1 MNVSV
6 CLFLFLF
13 LQAVLGAQLVI
24 TLVMVSVIQKLSP
37 HYSFAKWILCRTG
50 LFRYLHPTD
59 DELRTKGGVPKER
72 PAKSKHKQQNGVAN
86 GTGSAQFHIP
96 RSIEVELETS
106 PVLERDVVHLRYFT
120 EYQWLVDFSVYAG
133 IVYLCSEVFHYFYP
147 LKQEINLSMVW
158 CLLVIFFALKLL
170 SSLTVLYF
178 QSEESIGE
186 RSMVIVACLVY
197 LLIAMIVLI
206 IDERILETG
215 LEDAYTSFNASAS
228 KFLTDQGLPSSCV

>member
-1 MNVSV
+1 M
-6 CLFLFLF
+6 
-13 LQAVLGAQLVI
+13 VI
-24 TLVMVSVIQKLSP
+24 TLVMVSFIQKLSP

-72 PAKSKHKQQNGVAN
+72 PAKGKNKQHQNGVGN
-86 GTGSAQFHIP
+86 GTGGTSHQFHIA

-106 PVLERDVVHLRYFT
+106 PVLERDVIHLRYFT

-133 IVYLCSEVFHYFYP
+133 IVYVCSEIFHYFYP
-147 LKQEINLSMVW
+147 LKQEVNLSMVW
-158 CLLVIFFALKLL
+158 CLLVIFFSLKLL

-228 KFLTDQGLPSSCV
+228 KFLTEQGLPSSYV